1 MIPLA
6 LALGCGGGISPMPS
20 ADAGPVHFS
29 SLEDPAK
36 FKWKT
41 TCAISVTCHGS
52 ASGRLGNIDL
62 ETDPYRALVGQ
73 ATVETM
79 YPTAEAMYPSL
90 VIPGN
95 SAQSFLMVKLELPRS
110 DTPDPNLGTYM
121 PQSAAHF
128 DAALLASF
136 KAWIDDGALQ

>member
-1 MIPLA
+1 MYPK
-6 LALGCGGGISPMPS
+6 
-20 ADAGPVHFS
+20 
-29 SLEDPAK
+29 AK
-36 FKWKT
+36 
-41 TCAISVTCHGS
+41 A
-52 ASGRLGNIDL
+52 
-62 ETDPYRALVGQ
+62 
-73 ATVETM
+73 M
-79 YPTAEAMYPSL
+79 YPTL

-136 KAWIDDGALQ
+136 KAWIDDGALP